1 MSFSL
6 CFSANETCIN
16 VQNELRASCTA
27 GTFLSQRTP
36 GDVFT
41 CAKCALGKM
50 SASQGASECTSCTP
64 GTFTAATGLTECQR
78 CAAGTFLSDHF
89 TGAVACTKCAL
100 GKVSASEGASE
111 CTSCTPGTFT
121 AATGLA
127 ECQRCV
133 AGTFLSDHLA
143 GAVACTKCALGTVS
157 ATEGA
162 SECTSCLPGA
172 FTAATGLTACQVRC
186 YVFTP
191 SALVYLRPVST
202 IDTPLT
208 SLKRP
213 HARRALSRNDR
224 ARTASLD
231 CSSPRSTR
239 LARAAQSV

>member
-1 MSFSL
+1 MSFYL

-50 SASQGASECTSCTP
+50 SASQGASEC
-64 GTFTAATGLTECQR
+64 A
-78 CAAGTFLSDHF
+78 
-89 TGAVACTKCAL
+89 
-100 GKVSASEGASE
+100 
-111 CTSCTPGTFT
+111 SCTPGTFT

-231 CSSPRSTR
+231 CTSPRSTR